1 MPALV
6 NSFFEER
13 VYRLFQLATTLE
25 EAFGAAGIDY
35 RVVGGLAVYLYVEEV
50 DPDARRLTRHVD
62 IVVRRDDLKRIAAAV
77 QPFGLEYRHVAGVDM
92 LVAAKA
98 PSVKRAVRLVF
109 TGEKVRPD
117 YEQPVPPLTES
128 RRLRG
133 VPPNAP
139 TPPSGAR
146 SGLANRLIN

>member
-1 MPALV
+1 M
-6 NSFFEER
+6 
-13 VYRLFQLATTLE
+13 YRLFQLATTLE

-92 LVAAKA
+92 LVA
-98 PSVKRAVRLVF
+98 
-109 TGEKVRPD
+109 
-117 YEQPVPPLTES
+117 
-128 RRLRG
+128 
-133 VPPNAP
+133 
-139 TPPSGAR
+139 
-146 SGLANRLIN
+146 